1 MINAGVVD
9 TLVLGPIRGV
19 FALVAL
25 AMFAVKMWALV
36 DAAIRPAPAYVA
48 AGKQTKV
55 FWVVVT
61 AVSVFLG
68 GLSLFGIIAMVAAIV
83 YLVDVRPDRCVHQR
97 PHAADGPEDKRV
109 HDASVD
115 HVCLQK
121 SRTGQCRPLL
131 RAGRRGGAAAV
142 CRSGTAGSGGPD
154 LGPSAGGTARLRRR
168 TGSGGPLAPRGGGRG
183 SGLRRF
189 GHLGC
194 QQRSCLVGRR
204 RAGLVRQR
212 RRRRQ
217 VR

>member
-55 FWVVVT
+55 FCWVVVT

-83 YLVDVRPDRCVHQR
+83 YLVDVRPAVRGV
-97 PHAADGPEDKRV
+97 
-109 HDASVD
+109 
-115 HVCLQK
+115 
-121 SRTGQCRPLL
+121 
-131 RAGRRGGAAAV
+131 RRGGDV
-142 CRSGTAGSGGPD
+142 GPY
-154 LGPSAGGTARLRRR
+154 GPW
-168 TGSGGPLAPRGGGRG
+168 
-183 SGLRRF
+183 
-189 GHLGC
+189 
-194 QQRSCLVGRR
+194 
-204 RAGLVRQR
+204 
-212 RRRRQ
+212 
-217 VR
+217 

>member
-61 AVSVFLG
+61 AVSVFLT

-83 YLVDVRPDRCVHQR
+83 YLVDVRPAVRGV
-97 PHAADGPEDKRV
+97 
-109 HDASVD
+109 
-115 HVCLQK
+115 
-121 SRTGQCRPLL
+121 
-131 RAGRRGGAAAV
+131 RRGGDV
-142 CRSGTAGSGGPD
+142 GPY
-154 LGPSAGGTARLRRR
+154 GPW
-168 TGSGGPLAPRGGGRG
+168 
-183 SGLRRF
+183 
-189 GHLGC
+189 
-194 QQRSCLVGRR
+194 
-204 RAGLVRQR
+204 
-212 RRRRQ
+212 
-217 VR
+217 